1 MAVIGFVPSEYST
14 TEGVDQFANLNVQVI
29 SGQLGRDVL
38 VILNTQSGTA
48 TSKSSQTISVL
59 VW

>member
-1 MAVIGFVPSEYST
+1 MAVIGFVPSEYTT